1 MDMSLSKLWKT
12 VKDREAWRAHPWG
25 HKASDMTE
33 WLNWTLSLLIFPF
46 CSYIILFTFSTSS
59 PSSLHIFKTVWN
71 WFFSSRSVICSFSVI
86 DSLDLFFPLNGP
98 YFPVYLNVLWI
109 FVFVVV
115 VVANWT
121 FESDHVVT
129 LGIKSSSFPRTCC
142 FCLLSVCF
150 IVAGCFCAKNHPE
163 L

>member
-1 MDMSLSKLWKT
+1 MYIPLFAYLHTCFASTCYLEFLSLFLT
-12 VKDREAWRAHPWG
+12 FYV
-25 HKASDMTE
+25 
-33 WLNWTLSLLIFPF
+33 SLLIFPF
-46 CSYIILFTFSTSS
+46 CSYIIFFTFSTSS
-59 PSSLHIFKTVWN
+59 PSSLRIFKTVWN

-142 FCLLSVCF
+142 FCLLSA
-150 IVAGCFCAKNHPE
+150 IKLRAQE
-163 L
+163 LMLSNSGA